1 MDYKLNLGHSLDG
14 MSLPWGNASNG
25 HIALLGQSGRGKSY
39 AIKHFLSQLPEQ
51 GVHAYIFDCSG
62 DFRESSMQEI
72 LKSTRINILDVRQQA
87 RVNPFRSLQLT
98 PYYTE
103 EAGDTA
109 ARLTEAILDA
119 YRFRGTAQPVHLR
132 RAINLFMQA
141 FPHSTSFAN
150 LISFI
155 EADSERAAK
164 MEPSLVRL
172 EDLSRL
178 FSGGNGCDWQFDKP
192 GITILQFDTIPDR
205 ASQSLITELLLS
217 DLWADKL
224 QASKDTCPV
233 VVLLD
238 ECQRFSF
245 NDSSMLVRILREGRK
260 YHVNGWFA
268 FQWIDNK
275 TAVQA
280 LEQAALRGYF
290 YPGDRQVHSLA
301 KVLCSDTSKVREYE
315 TLIRRLTV
323 GQFLYT
329 DASGHLLIDC
339 VPRL

>member
-1 MDYKLNLGHSLDG
+1 
-14 MSLPWGNASNG
+14 
-25 HIALLGQSGRGKSY
+25 
-39 AIKHFLSQLPEQ
+39 
-51 GVHAYIFDCSG
+51 
-62 DFRESSMQEI
+62 
-72 LKSTRINILDVRQQA
+72 
-87 RVNPFRSLQLT
+87 
-98 PYYTE
+98 
-103 EAGDTA
+103 
-109 ARLTEAILDA
+109 
-119 YRFRGTAQPVHLR
+119 
-132 RAINLFMQA
+132 
-141 FPHSTSFAN
+141 
-150 LISFI
+150 
-155 EADSERAAK
+155 

-224 QASKDTCPV
+224 QASKDTCPA

-268 FQWIDNK
+268 SQWIDNK

>member
-141 FPHSTSFAN
+141 FHIFCQSD
-150 LISFI
+150 FI
-155 EADSERAAK
+155 
-164 MEPSLVRL
+164 
-172 EDLSRL
+172 
-178 FSGGNGCDWQFDKP
+178 
-192 GITILQFDTIPDR
+192 
-205 ASQSLITELLLS
+205 
-217 DLWADKL
+217 
-224 QASKDTCPV
+224 
-233 VVLLD
+233 
-238 ECQRFSF
+238 
-245 NDSSMLVRILREGRK
+245 
-260 YHVNGWFA
+260 Y
-268 FQWIDNK
+268 
-275 TAVQA
+275 
-280 LEQAALRGYF
+280 
-290 YPGDRQVHSLA
+290 
-301 KVLCSDTSKVREYE
+301 
-315 TLIRRLTV
+315 
-323 GQFLYT
+323 
-329 DASGHLLIDC
+329 
-339 VPRL
+339 

>member
-178 FSGGNGCDWQFDKP
+178 FSGGNGCDWQFDK
-192 GITILQFDTIPDR
+192 
-205 ASQSLITELLLS
+205 
-217 DLWADKL
+217 
-224 QASKDTCPV
+224 
-233 VVLLD
+233 
-238 ECQRFSF
+238 
-245 NDSSMLVRILREGRK
+245 
-260 YHVNGWFA
+260 
-268 FQWIDNK
+268 
-275 TAVQA
+275 
-280 LEQAALRGYF
+280 
-290 YPGDRQVHSLA
+290 
-301 KVLCSDTSKVREYE
+301 
-315 TLIRRLTV
+315 
-323 GQFLYT
+323 
-329 DASGHLLIDC
+329 
-339 VPRL
+339 